1 MLNPNEFD
9 FQERLLSG
17 AAFAEMNSKSF
28 KSLPTIWELGSCDGI
43 LSSKI
48 PENIPVYVLF
58 IPHCA
63 QVNDFYYQNMK
74 SLGANFIDHNKFQI
88 IDYPFYSKAKKE
100 FEKDKRITFLNV
112 LTQFK
117 KYDNEDNRLYFEN
130 DPHLNDNGHQVLS
143 DFILENIKY

>member
-48 PENIPVYVLF
+48 PENIIKNKKHADEDCGTREGWDGIKKRGKEGNQLPWEPGF
-58 IPHCA
+58 
-63 QVNDFYYQNMK
+63 
-74 SLGANFIDHNKFQI
+74 NFI
-88 IDYPFYSKAKKE
+88 A
-100 FEKDKRITFLNV
+100 V
-112 LTQFK
+112 
-117 KYDNEDNRLYFEN
+117 
-130 DPHLNDNGHQVLS
+130 
-143 DFILENIKY
+143 